1 MYAEVA
7 LDVPVRGTFHYHI
20 PPELAGQLEI
30 GHLVQVA
37 FRTAQQPAIVVDLP
51 DSTDIPQT
59 KPILALLDPRPV
71 VTPEQIEIARWISQH
86 NLMPLGSCLWLFL
99 PPGLVGRRDI
109 KVSLLV
115 EDADKLTELEAQ
127 IVALL
132 KRRGPLLGNQLN
144 NALPGKDWRMA
155 VDGLA
160 KAGILHKANVLAPP
174 RARPKLVRTA
184 ALAIHP
190 DQIELVV
197 RHLGRESKP
206 ADLLEVI
213 AAAGEEG
220 IEVERALH
228 IAETTRATLKKLEE
242 ADLVATNQDERT
254 NDEPL
259 RVWLT
264 IPPESVAE
272 NLITLRRGEKLHHI
286 LRVLARE
293 NGPMDVSW
301 LYAQTDAKLSDLK
314 RLEEEGLVLLG
325 ETESWRDSIAKR
337 DFAPNLAPP
346 LTPEQQAVWTVIE
359 ERIKAWGWKT
369 EKTLDPSPMLGTP
382 HPPPPS
388 PTQRGG
394 EEQFAMHSDDPLSI
408 KTEQD
413 SQENAPFS
421 PLHQWRGGGGEVSLF
436 GDSPPELWW
445 KLKPLARQMRHEP
458 THAEDYLWQHIRNR
472 QLADVKFR
480 RQHGIERF
488 IVDFFAPDFNLVIE
502 VDGEIHQYTPEED
515 AVRQAFLESQG
526 LHVLRFSNEQVLGD
540 VEGVLEQIRLALQDP
555 HPTSPAPQGRFAASE
570 RGESGAQPA
579 PSPLTGQVGEGSNI
593 FLLHGVTGSGK
604 TEIYLRAIEQTL
616 AQGRQAL
623 FLVPEIALTP
633 QTIRRVAARF
643 PGQVGVI
650 HGSLSE
656 GERYDTWRRAREG
669 LLGVVVGARSA
680 LFTPFPDLGLII
692 MDEEHDHSYKQGAGT
707 QHPYYHAREVAEQMM
722 RQRDGL
728 LLLGSATPDLET
740 AFRAQRGDI
749 HLLRLPNRIMGHQ
762 AHILEQSEREGVE
775 ARYYPARAEEAVTID
790 LPTVQVIDMRSEL
803 KAGNTAMFSRALQDA
818 LVTTLEYGQQA
829 MLFLNRRGSN
839 TYVFCRDCGYVER
852 CPNCDL
858 PLTYHIYDE
867 SLRCHQCGYR
877 SAPAQICPNCQSRRI
892 KYFGAGTQQVEQEL
906 GRLFPLARVLR
917 WDADTARTPGAHETL
932 LQQFIDRKA
941 DVLIGTQMVAKGL
954 DLPLVTLV
962 GVVSADVGLNL
973 PDFHAGERTFQLL
986 TQVAGRAGRGLL
998 GGRAILQ
1005 TYQPDHYVIEA
1016 AAAQDYARFYQQEI
1030 AYRHELGYPP
1040 FRRLARVV
1048 FQHAQEVRVRA
1059 EAERAAALINHR
1071 IALLNLTG
1079 TEMIGPTPCFFGK
1092 LDNVY
1097 RWHLILRSPDPT
1109 LALEGI
1115 DIPTSWQVDIDPV
1128 TVL

>member
-51 DSTDIPQT
+51 DSTEIPQT
-59 KPILALLDPRPV
+59 KPVLALLDPRPV
-71 VTPEQIEIARWISQH
+71 VTPEQIAIARWISQH
-86 NLMPLGSCLWLFL
+86 NLMALGSCLWLFL

-109 KVSLLV
+109 RVSLLV
-115 EDADKLTELEAQ
+115 KDAGQLSELEAQ

-132 KRRGPLLGNQLN
+132 KRRGPLLGSQINS
-144 NALPGKDWRMA
+144 ALAGKDWRIA
-155 VDGLA
+155 VDALA
-160 KAGILHKANVLAPP
+160 KAGILHKINVLAPP

-213 AAAGEEG
+213 AAAGEDG
-220 IEVERALH
+220 IDVERALH

-254 NDEPL
+254 RDEPL
-259 RVWLT
+259 RAWLT
-264 IPPESVAE
+264 IPPEAVAE
-272 NLITLRRGEKLHHI
+272 NLIALRKGEKLHHI

-301 LYAQTDAKLSDLK
+301 LYAQTDAKLPDLK

-325 ETESWRDSIAKR
+325 ETESWRDSLAKR
-337 DFAPNLAPP
+337 DFVPSLPPP
-346 LTPEQQAVWTVIE
+346 LTPEQQAVWAVLE
-359 ERIKAWGWKT
+359 ARIKAWGWRSKD
-369 EKTLDPSPMLGTP
+369 EEHAISENDRRWRSPA
-382 HPPPPS
+382 H
-388 PTQRGG
+388 
-394 EEQFAMHSDDPLSI
+394 
-408 KTEQD
+408 
-413 SQENAPFS
+413 
-421 PLHQWRGGGGEVSLF
+421 
-436 GDSPPELWW
+436 LWHF
-445 KLKPLARQMRHEP
+445 LKPLAAQMRQEP
-458 THAEDYLWQHIRNR
+458 TPAENHLWQHLRR
-472 QLADVKFR
+472 KQLEHRFH

-488 IVDFFAPDFNLVIE
+488 IVDFFAPDNHLVIE
-502 VDGEIHQYTPEED
+502 VDGDIHQYTPEED

-526 LHVLRFSNEQVLGD
+526 LRVLRFTNEQVLGN
-540 VEGVLEQIRLALQDP
+540 VEEVLEQIGKVLSEP
-555 HPTSPAPQGRFAASE
+555 PPTAHHVE
-570 RGESGAQPA
+570 N
-579 PSPLTGQVGEGSNI
+579 NI

-604 TEIYLRAIEQTL
+604 TEIYLRAIEATL
-616 AQGRQAL
+616 AHGRQAL

-656 GERYDTWRRAREG
+656 GERYDTWRRARDG
-669 LLGVVVGARSA
+669 LIGVVVGARSA

-692 MDEEHDHSYKQGAGT
+692 LDEEHDHSYKQGAGT

-728 LLLGSATPDLET
+728 LILGSATPDLET

-749 HLLRLPNRIMGHQ
+749 HLLQLPNRIMGHR
-762 AHILEQSEREGVE
+762 AHILEQAEREGVE
-775 ARYYPARAEEAVTID
+775 ARYYPARAEEAVMID
-790 LPTVQVIDMRSEL
+790 LPAVQVIDMRSEL

-818 LVTTLEYGQQA
+818 LATTLEHGQQA

-858 PLTYHIYDE
+858 PLTYHGYDE
-867 SLRCHQCGYR
+867 TLRCHQCGYR
-877 SAPAQICPNCQSRRI
+877 TVPAAVCPNCQSRRI
-892 KYFGAGTQQVEQEL
+892 RYFGAGTQQVEQEL
-906 GRLFPLARVLR
+906 SRLFPLARALR
-917 WDADTARTPGAHETL
+917 WDADTARTPGAHEEL
-932 LQQFIDRKA
+932 LQQFIERKA

-962 GVVSADVGLNL
+962 GMVSADVGLNL
-973 PDFHAGERTFQLL
+973 PDFRAGERTFQLL

-1005 TYQPDHYVIEA
+1005 TYQPEHYVIEA
-1016 AAAQDYARFYQQEI
+1016 AAAQDYGRFYQQEI
-1030 AYRHELGYPP
+1030 AYRRELGYPP
-1040 FRRLARVV
+1040 FRRLARIV
-1048 FQHAQEVRVRA
+1048 FQHAQEMKARSD
-1059 EAERAAALINHR
+1059 AERAAALISHR

-1079 TEMIGPTPCFFGK
+1079 TEMIGPAPCFFGR

-1097 RWHLILRSPDPT
+1097 RWHLLLRSPDPT

-1115 DIPTSWQVDIDPV
+1115 DLPTTWQVDIDPV
-1128 TVL
+1128 GLL

>member
-51 DSTDIPQT
+51 DSTEIAQT
-59 KPILALLDPRPV
+59 KPVLALLDPRPV

-86 NLMPLGSCLWLFL
+86 NLMALGSCLWLFL

-109 KVSLLV
+109 QVSLLV
-115 EDADKLTELEAQ
+115 EDADHLNELESQ

-144 NALPGKDWRMA
+144 NALPGKDWRIA
-155 VDGLA
+155 VDALA

-174 RARPKLVRTA
+174 RARPKLVKTVS
-184 ALAIHP
+184 LAINP

-213 AAAGEEG
+213 AAAGDDG
-220 IEVERALH
+220 LDVERALA
-228 IAETTRATLKKLEE
+228 IAETPRATLKKLEE
-242 ADLVATNQDERT
+242 ADLVATNQDERVR
-254 NDEPL
+254 DEPL
-259 RVWLT
+259 RTWLT
-264 IPPESVAE
+264 IPPEAVAE
-272 NLITLRRGEKLHHI
+272 NLITLRKGEKLHHI

-301 LYAQTDAKLSDLK
+301 LYAQTDAKLPDLK
-314 RLEEEGLVLLG
+314 RLEEEGLVLLS
-325 ETESWRDSIAKR
+325 ETESWRDSLAKR
-337 DFAPNLAPP
+337 DFVPNLAPP
-346 LTPEQQAVWTVIE
+346 LTPEQQAVWEVVE
-359 ERIKAWGWKT
+359 ERIKSWEWKDT
-369 EKTLDPSPMLGTP
+369 PYPPPQNPSPAPLPTP
-382 HPPPPS
+382 QGRS
-388 PTQRGG
+388 AEFREGLQT
-394 EEQFAMHSDDPLSI
+394 
-408 KTEQD
+408 
-413 SQENAPFS
+413 
-421 PLHQWRGGGGEVSLF
+421 
-436 GDSPPELWW
+436 
-445 KLKPLARQMRHEP
+445 LARQMRHEP
-458 THAEDYLWQHIRNR
+458 TSAEIYLWQRLRNR
-472 QLADVKFR
+472 QFGNTEFQ
-480 RQHGIERF
+480 RQHEIERF
-488 IVDFFAPDFNLVIE
+488 VVDFFAPDDALVIE

-515 AVRQAFLESQG
+515 AIRQTYLESLG
-526 LHVLRFSNEQVLGD
+526 LRVLRFTNEQVWHD
-540 VEGVLEQIRLALQDP
+540 VERVLEIIGHVLADP
-555 HPTSPAPQGRFAASE
+555 SYVPEEPDAFR
-570 RGESGAQPA
+570 
-579 PSPLTGQVGEGSNI
+579 NI

-604 TEIYLRAIEQTL
+604 TEIYLRAIEQTM

-680 LFTPFPDLGLII
+680 LFTPFPDLGLIV

-707 QHPYYHAREVAEQMM
+707 LHPYYHAREVAERMM

-728 LLLGSATPDLET
+728 LILGSATPDLET
-740 AFRAQRGDI
+740 AFRARRGDI
-749 HLLRLPNRIMGHQ
+749 HLLQLPNRIMGHR

-790 LPTVQVIDMRSEL
+790 LPSVQVIDMRSEL

-818 LVTTLEYGQQA
+818 LATTLEQNQQA

-839 TYVFCRDCGYVER
+839 TYVFCRDCGYVEQ

-858 PLTYHIYDE
+858 PLTYHTYDE

-877 SAPAQICPNCQSRRI
+877 TMPPQVCPNCQSRRI

-917 WDADTARTPGAHETL
+917 WDADTARTPGAHEEL

-941 DVLIGTQMVAKGL
+941 DVLVGTQMVAKGL

-962 GVVSADVGLNL
+962 GMVSADVGLNL
-973 PDFHAGERTFQLL
+973 PDFRAGERTFQLL

-1030 AYRHELGYPP
+1030 AYRRELGYPP
-1040 FRRLARVV
+1040 FRRLARIV

-1079 TEMIGPTPCFFGK
+1079 TEMIGPAPCFFGK
-1092 LDNVY
+1092 IDNSY
-1097 RWHLILRSPDPT
+1097 RWHLLLRSPDPT

-1128 TVL
+1128 GVL